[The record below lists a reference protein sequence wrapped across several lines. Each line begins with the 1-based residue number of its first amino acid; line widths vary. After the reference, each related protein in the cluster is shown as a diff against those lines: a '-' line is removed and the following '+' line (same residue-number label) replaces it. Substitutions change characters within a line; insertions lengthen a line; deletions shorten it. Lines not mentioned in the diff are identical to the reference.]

1 MALNLKKV
9 LKTIEKELDKEW
21 GNLDFEYSIE
31 DDTATVTA
39 DLTLNNHDDDI
50 KTMITVFEGGAAV
63 FRAVFDEIEKTP
75 RVLSL
80 LNDFNCEHP
89 FFTAFVREDGFL
101 ELRHFVFLS
110 DENAINEYPSEFLI
124 RLANLADSETL
135 LKLTRFTY

>member
-1 MALNLKKV
+1 MLRYLFV
-9 LKTIEKELDKEW
+9 LKYFNRIFRKIKGCKRTFTLDMLCACGE
-21 GNLDFEYSIE
+21 NLVHPY
-31 DDTATVTA
+31 
-39 DLTLNNHDDDI
+39 
-50 KTMITVFEGGAAV
+50 AARV
-63 FRAVFDEIEKTP
+63 RAVFDEIEKTP
-75 RVLSL
+75 RVLAL